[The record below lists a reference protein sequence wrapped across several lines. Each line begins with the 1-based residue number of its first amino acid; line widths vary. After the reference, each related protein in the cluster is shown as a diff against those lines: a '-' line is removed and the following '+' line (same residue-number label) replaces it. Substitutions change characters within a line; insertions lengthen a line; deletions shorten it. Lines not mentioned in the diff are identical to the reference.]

1 MKKGFTLSEVLIT
14 LGVIGVIAAITLPAV
29 INKCKIFVLEMQ
41 FKKASSIL
49 ENAVQQT
56 FFEVGNPDLVYKP
69 KNIVASISSEES
81 SEINTKFKS
90 YLNYQHILKLKRS
103 AVYVGVDELSDSV
116 AKKKLYFPNGDLY
129 GWYIYNAPGGRPFY
143 ILKDG
148 IVISS
153 LSFQTHNIN
162 DGIKIF
168 VDTNGPFKG
177 PNRFGYDAFVYDT
190 GLWENWR
197 CESTNTH
204 YIYGCYKKAKQD
216 KDYWKKL
223 K

>member
-41 FKKASSIL
+41 FKKASSTL

-56 FFEVGNPDLVYKP
+56 FFEVGNPDLIYNANK
-69 KNIVASISSEES
+69 ITTSISDTDKT
-81 SEINTKFKS
+81 EINNKFKS
-90 YLNYQHILKLKRS
+90 YLDYYHVLKLKKS
-103 AVYVGVDELSDSV
+103 AVYVGADPLSDKV
-116 AKKKLYFPNGDLY
+116 AKMKIYYPNGDLY
-129 GWYIYNAPGGRPFY
+129 GWYIYNAPSRPTY
-143 ILKDG
+143 LLKNG
-148 IVISS
+148 IAISP
-153 LSFQTHNIN
+153 LVFQTHNTK
-162 DGIKIF
+162 DGVKIF
-168 VDTNGPFKG
+168 IDTNGPFKG
-177 PNRFGYDAFVYDT
+177 PNRFGYDVFVYDT

-197 CESTNTH
+197 CESTNPH